1 MRGTASFHQSSRSFI
16 MQQPSLPWYRDTVK
30 TARGLLIAQLVFLMF
45 SPPLTNIAE
54 GLLYLLVL
62 LSPTLRQ
69 RVKAAL
75 KQPMVMGLCLFAAFL
90 IIGMFYGNAP
100 RAEAWS
106 MLTGWRRLLMLPLG
120 CAVFDDEK
128 SKRRL
133 LVTFIAASV
142 ACAIVSFALF
152 FAHRPIYHYELGIT
166 VRNHATQGL
175 LFSVA
180 AFASAILLRDEF
192 RRETSPRHVWRA
204 ALYVSVVLL
213 LVNTIFITS
222 GRSGYLAMMVL
233 LTVYLLTLP
242 GLGSHALA
250 PRRLVV
256 VAVGVAIATA
266 ALFMSPVARE
276 RIDRGLHQADTYQNT
291 NQLTSIGIRIVFL
304 KNTLAVIRE
313 HPWFGVGTGGFRIA
327 YQRQVAGKQGWEAI
341 GTTDPHN
348 QFLKIWAEQGLLG
361 LAAFLAFIASAFW
374 QRVDATYRTL
384 GGGVM
389 CAWCATSLFNSHF
402 STFSEG
408 RFIFIWCGAMLALPF
423 FRRDKANG

>member
-1 MRGTASFHQSSRSFI
+1 
-16 MQQPSLPWYRDTVK
+16 MQQPSLPWYRDAVT

-75 KQPMVMGLCLFAAFL
+75 RQPMVMGLGLFAAFL

-106 MLTGWRRLLMLPLG
+106 MLTGWRRLLMLPIA
-120 CAVFDDEK
+120 CAVFDDEQ

-133 LVTFIAASV
+133 LVTFIAVAV
-142 ACAIVSFALF
+142 ACAVVSFALF

-166 VRNHATQGL
+166 VRNHTTQGL
-175 LFSVA
+175 FFAVA
-180 AFASAILLRDEF
+180 AFAAAILLRNG
-192 RRETSPRHVWRA
+192 SPAGSSSCPRWRA
-204 ALYVSVVLL
+204 AMVASVIL
-213 LVNTIFITS
+213 LVANIIFVTS
-222 GRSGYLAMMVL
+222 GRSGYLAMMVML
-233 LTVYLLTLP
+233 AVYLLTLP
-242 GLGSHALA
+242 GLGSRVLA
-250 PRRLVV
+250 PRRLIV
-256 VAVGVAIATA
+256 VAAGIAVASA
-266 ALFMSPVARE
+266 ALLMSPIARE
-276 RIDRGLHQADTYQNT
+276 RIDLGFHQADTYQDANH
-291 NQLTSIGIRIVFL
+291 LTSIGIRIVFL
-304 KNTLAVIRE
+304 KNTLAIIRE
-313 HPWFGVGTGGFRIA
+313 HPWFGVGTGAFRVA
-327 YQRQVAGKQGWEAI
+327 YQQQVAGKQGWEAV

-384 GGGVM
+384 GVGVM

-423 FRRDKANG
+423 LRRDKANG

>member
-1 MRGTASFHQSSRSFI
+1 
-16 MQQPSLPWYRDTVK
+16 MQQPSLPWYRDAVA

-69 RVKAAL
+69 RVRAAL
-75 KQPMVMGLCLFAAFL
+75 KQPMVMGLGLFAAFL
-90 IIGMFYGNAP
+90 VIGMFYGNAP

-106 MLTGWRRLLMLPLG
+106 MLTGWRRLLMLPLA

-133 LVTFIAASV
+133 LVTFIAVSV

-152 FAHRPIYHYELGIT
+152 FTHRAVYHYEMGIT

-180 AFASAILLRDEF
+180 AFASAVLLRAEL
-192 RRETSPRHVWRA
+192 RAGGAHRRHVRA
-204 ALYVSVVLL
+204 ALLASAILL
-213 LVNTIFITS
+213 LVNTMFVTS
-222 GRSGYLAMMVL
+222 GRSGYLAMLVL
-233 LTVYLLTLP
+233 LAVYLLTFP
-242 GLGSHALA
+242 TFGGRMLA
-250 PRRLVV
+250 PRRLTV
-256 VAVGVAIATA
+256 VAVGIAVATA
-266 ALFMSPVARE
+266 ALFISPIARE
-276 RIDRGLHQADTYQNT
+276 RIDLGFHEADTYQDASH
-291 NQLTSIGIRIVFL
+291 LTSIGIRIVFL
-304 KNTLAVIRE
+304 KNTLAIIRE
-313 HPWFGVGTGGFRIA
+313 HPWFGVGTGAFRVA
-327 YQRQVAGKQGWEAI
+327 YQQQVAGKQGWEAV

-361 LAAFLAFIASAFW
+361 LAAFLAFIASAFR
-374 QRVDATYRTL
+374 QRVEATYRTL
-384 GGGVM
+384 GVGVM

-408 RFIFIWCGAMLALPF
+408 RFIFIWCGAMLALPLL
-423 FRRDKANG
+423 RCDRVNG